1 MRRTIL
7 SAAAPACLLIGLT
20 PVAAAADAAPAGNAS
35 ATAAQVT
42 NLVGI
47 STTGA
52 TADPNQAGAH
62 AAVINL
68 GGQPALGTGGAQTT
82 EGQSGGALLDTGT
95 ALPARVQVAP
105 WHAAAKGS
113 PSSAKRSSRASAAL
127 ARLEA
132 PGLAKLGVLASDAQA
147 DHQTSQST
155 ALSTSDAVD
164 LSLGDIA
171 RIVLLHSEVGSS
183 GKGHSYL
190 VGLSG
195 TQIGTDDQLGKGCA
209 LDASGVA
216 SLSCLTA
223 SGGVANNITSGAAEI
238 IGVKTALGLDP
249 VSAFTTAASSGTGTP
264 SILPSVAAPAL
275 PSIDT
280 SRALNPAAAAT
291 TTTNAA
297 ALPRTGVAALSMAV
311 SALAALLSGLGLRLL
326 GRRRVAA

>member
-1 MRRTIL
+1 
-7 SAAAPACLLIGLT
+7 
-20 PVAAAADAAPAGNAS
+20 
-35 ATAAQVT
+35 
-42 NLVGI
+42 
-47 STTGA
+47 
-52 TADPNQAGAH
+52 
-62 AAVINL
+62 
-68 GGQPALGTGGAQTT
+68 
-82 EGQSGGALLDTGT
+82 
-95 ALPARVQVAP
+95 
-105 WHAAAKGS
+105 
-113 PSSAKRSSRASAAL
+113 
-127 ARLEA
+127 
-132 PGLAKLGVLASDAQA
+132 
-147 DHQTSQST
+147 
-155 ALSTSDAVD
+155 
-164 LSLGDIA
+164 
-171 RIVLLHSEVGSS
+171 EVGSS

-195 TQIGTDDQLGKGCA
+195 TEIGTDDQLGKGCA

-264 SILPSVAAPAL
+264 SILPSAAATL

-280 SRALNPAAAAT
+280 SRALSPAAAP